1 MLDRQQPP
9 RLIVRTLLVS
19 FASILLVTG
28 AVFLAESLAHSAL
41 VDYGLSSPSWLGL
54 LAGGATLLGALLS
67 FHAARA
73 ITQPIDQLSRAISH
87 VASERRFDVV
97 VPRTGQ
103 SREVD
108 ALADSFNTLV
118 GSLRTAE
125 AHTRG
130 AYIGVIES
138 LAAAL
143 DARDQ
148 YTAGHSE
155 RVSRIAVAIGQAM
168 SLAREDLDIL
178 RLGALLHDIGKI
190 GVRDS
195 VLGKVGPLTPEE
207 YQDVKTHT
215 HHGARILQPLPF
227 LAPYLPIVELHHERP
242 DGLGY
247 PYGLK
252 GDDIPIG
259 ASIVRV
265 ADAFDAMTSARA
277 YRPAMTT
284 AEAMVELRRHAG
296 SHFDQRVVAALAEAL
311 PHADEQ
317 INVRSAGVPVPD
329 ADGEARAAAKR
340 MSDSGTWRVFVDTRS
355 HDSQHRWAGI

>member
-9 RLIVRTLLVS
+9 RLIVRAVLVS
-19 FASILLVTG
+19 FASVLLVSG
-28 AVFLAESLAHSAL
+28 SVFLAEALSHSSLFGT
-41 VDYGLSSPSWLGL
+41 GLTRQSWLGI
-54 LAGGATLLGALLS
+54 LAAGATLLGAVLS
-67 FHAARA
+67 FHAART
-73 ITQPIDQLSRAISH
+73 ITQPIDQLSRAVSK
-87 VASERRFDVV
+87 VAAERRLDVV

-118 GSLRTAE
+118 GSLRNAE

-148 YTAGHSE
+148 YTSGHSE
-155 RVSRIAVAIGQAM
+155 RVSRIAVVIGRQM
-168 SLAREDLDIL
+168 QLDREELDIV

-195 VLGKVGPLTPEE
+195 VLGKNGPLTDEE
-207 YQDVKTHT
+207 HSAVQTHT

-242 DGLGY
+242 DGKGY
-247 PYGLK
+247 PYGLR

-277 YRPAMTT
+277 YRPAMSHK
-284 AEAMVELRRHAG
+284 AALAELRRHAG
-296 SHFDQRVVAALAEAL
+296 TQFERRVVDALLAAY
-311 PHADEQ
+311 
-317 INVRSAGVPVPD
+317 PD
-329 ADGEARAAAKR
+329 AASEINERSGHAATSPVEGETRAAARR
-340 MSDSGTWRVFVDTRS
+340 MSDSGIWKVLGQDRPRDAE
-355 HDSQHRWAGI
+355 QHWAGV